1 MSTQPPA
8 KLSTR
13 EVMTMAKA
21 NVIRPT
27 IRFGPNQYAL
37 IQAEL
42 KARGVSFQA
51 YVNELICRDLG
62 VPLHEFELTADDGQ
76 MSVFDVTGNDGTDT
90 PGS

>member
-1 MSTQPPA
+1 
-8 KLSTR
+8 
-13 EVMTMAKA
+13 MAKPK
-21 NVIRPT
+21 VIRPT
-27 IRFGPNQYAL
+27 VRFGENQYKL

-62 VPLHEFELTADDGQ
+62 VPLHEFELTADEGQ
-76 MSVFDVTGNDGTDT
+76 MSVFDVTGDDGTDT